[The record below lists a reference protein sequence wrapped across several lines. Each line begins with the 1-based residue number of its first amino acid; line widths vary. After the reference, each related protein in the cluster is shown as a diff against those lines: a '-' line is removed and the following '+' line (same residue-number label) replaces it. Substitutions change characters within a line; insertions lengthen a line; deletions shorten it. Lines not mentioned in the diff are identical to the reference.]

1 MWVPEESN
9 AQPGGELVPG
19 APRSWWGPGS
29 PLGLGAVRNW
39 VGGGPTVC
47 ARSDFMQG
55 GIREIRSRINLF

>member
-1 MWVPEESN
+1 MPEESN

-19 APRSWWGPGS
+19 APCSSWGLGS

-47 ARSDFMQG
+47 ARSRFVQG
-55 GIREIRSRINLF
+55 GIGEICSRINLF